1 MNAELAVLLQDFI
14 LLLLLYI
21 YLYFIQYVTF
31 INLTI
36 MCKNFTQKFFQN
48 TIYN

>member
-1 MNAELAVLLQDFI
+1 MNVELAVLLQDFI

-31 INLTI
+31 II
-36 MCKNFTQKFFQN
+36 
-48 TIYN
+48 

>member
-14 LLLLLYI
+14 LLLLLYT

-31 INLTI
+31 II
-36 MCKNFTQKFFQN
+36 
-48 TIYN
+48 